1 MFVLIYPIVKQQ
13 KWTSFHGFS
22 ILIRD
27 LMKGAAMLTRKHHA
41 IAIISIIFTFLLTW
55 LLVNQMMASDAT
67 TVPQNETVEEEGE
80 NQSKPEVEESLA
92 EDISTVEETTS
103 ELETLEQLFSQYR
116 ADQSETF
123 QPIESYIQTHFG
135 DQLLEHQSEIVEAIR
150 ANHLDMEYMGHIA
163 LPKYP
168 AKYGPY
174 ASDTQLNVPLYIQK
188 SPEFRH
194 IKYGTDGSGELGEN
208 GCAITILAMV
218 KAYFDQK
225 DVNPQEIIDWSQ
237 NRFYLHNQGT
247 SWNILHSFAEDFDFQ
262 LCNYGND
269 FYSAMTA
276 LDEGEVVI
284 ASLGPGAYTDIGHF
298 IIIRGY
304 KNHQVFFNDSN
315 DNPEVMHSIQ
325 PHDEQA
331 IIQDALNYWSI
342 SK

>member
-1 MFVLIYPIVKQQ
+1 
-13 KWTSFHGFS
+13 
-22 ILIRD
+22 
-27 LMKGAAMLTRKHHA
+27 MLTRKHHITA
-41 IAIISIIFTFLLTW
+41 ISAIIFTFFITW
-55 LLVNQMMASDAT
+55 LLVSQMIASNAT
-67 TVPQNETVEEEGE
+67 IAPRNKAVEEEANQLNTEIAESSLE
-80 NQSKPEVEESLA
+80 NTSLA
-92 EDISTVEETTS
+92 EESST

-116 ADQSETF
+116 ADQADTF

-135 DQLLEHQSEIVEAIR
+135 DQLLEHQSEIVKAIR

-163 LPKYP
+163 LPKFP

-194 IKYGTDGSGELGEN
+194 IKYGTDGTGELGEN

-237 NRFYLHNQGT
+237 NQFYLHNQGT

-262 LCNYGND
+262 LYNYGND

-276 LDEGEVVI
+276 LDEGKVVI